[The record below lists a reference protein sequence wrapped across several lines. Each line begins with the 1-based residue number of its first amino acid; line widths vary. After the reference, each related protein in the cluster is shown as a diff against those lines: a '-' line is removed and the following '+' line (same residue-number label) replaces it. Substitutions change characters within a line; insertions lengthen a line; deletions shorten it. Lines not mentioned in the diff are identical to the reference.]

1 MKGIRSFLSISV
13 ARRRTPSEGL
23 SSIILDWL
31 ACLVTNI
38 PNKGEQMVRN
48 YGYYSNRSRVM
59 RKKRANDDIMPIS
72 SVIGIKRKKQKEL
85 GTTDIEN
92 LSCGLASLS

>member
-1 MKGIRSFLSISV
+1 
-13 ARRRTPSEGL
+13 
-23 SSIILDWL
+23 
-31 ACLVTNI
+31 
-38 PNKGEQMVRN
+38 
-48 YGYYSNRSRVM
+48 M